1 MFKDYDV
8 PPEVETMTNNG
19 HSVTFTQQAGIS
31 PRNVVAKKIAKK
43 MIELKGDCEL
53 TFLGDQESQVVCD

>member
-19 HSVTFTQQAGIS
+19 HSVTFTIEPAEHMDYPKVFSI
-31 PRNVVAKKIAKK
+31 KKLNQTTVNLGCN
-43 MIELKGDCEL
+43 ELHGTTIICSL
-53 TFLGDQESQVVCD
+53 